1 MHKNGHFGIS
11 LLLCSPFIAFFLAMN
26 MYMSSILFTVIVL
39 ILTPFPDVDIY
50 LQRFDSVSISDFKVQ
65 FWHWIPILYLTSAI
79 MRLGGSL
86 ISKVPKDY
94 ELDSVTHRGI
104 THTIWFSLAISIITI
119 VLTTLLISSSLV
131 VDAVYDTQIYY
142 QMTQMV
148 ELQLYYV
155 VLISALAG
163 FLGPSYHVVGDIF
176 TPTGIH
182 YLTPRTDYGFTLD
195 QFYAK
200 NEVANRSALP
210 LGIIFV
216 FYGIFF
222 GIRYGSIE
230 TPYLVGGFVL
240 LLITIIPIWLIFVR
254 TRIGEWFYMLYD
266 FFS

>member
-11 LLLCSPFIAFFLAMN
+11 LLLCSPFIAFFLATN
-26 MYMSSILFTVIVL
+26 MYASSILFTVIVL

-50 LQRFDSVSISDFKVQ
+50 LQRFDSVSISDFKPQ
-65 FWHWIPILYLTSAI
+65 FWHWIPVLYLTSVI
-79 MRLGGSL
+79 MGLGSSFV
-86 ISKVPKDY
+86 SKVPKNY
-94 ELDSVTHRGI
+94 KLDSITHRGI
-104 THTIWFSLAISIITI
+104 THTIWFSLAISSITI
-119 VLTTLLISSSLV
+119 VLVTLLILSSLV
-131 VDAVYDTQIYY
+131 ADTLYNTQIYY
-142 QMTQMV
+142 QMSQTFEVQIH
-148 ELQLYYV
+148 YV

-216 FYGIFF
+216 LYGIFF
-222 GIRYGSIE
+222 GVRYGSIE
-230 TPYLVGGFVL
+230 TLYLVGGFL
-240 LLITIIPIWLIFVR
+240 LLLVTMIPIWLIFVR
-254 TRIGEWFYMLYD
+254 TRIGKWFYMLYD
-266 FFS
+266 LLT